1 MDDCVFCKI
10 VRGEIPCFKVY
21 EDENFFAFLDINP
34 LNPGH
39 TVLIPKQHF
48 TWVDDVEPYAEY
60 WQVARKLSKA
70 IQQALNPI
78 LVAKIV
84 YGLGVPHAHIHLVP
98 KFENDDHVG
107 GIHPT
112 KIKNVSPAEMV
123 TIAQKISDCA
133 SRL

>member
-10 VRGEIPCFKVY
+10 IRGEIPCFKVY
-21 EDENFFAFLDINP
+21 EDENFLAFLDINP

-39 TVLIPKQHF
+39 TVLIPKKHF
-48 TWVDDVEPYAEY
+48 TWVDDVEPYDEY

-84 YGLGVPHAHIHLVP
+84 YGLGVSHAHIHLVP
-98 KFENDDHVG
+98 KFENDDHFG

-112 KIKNVSPAEMV
+112 NIKNISPAEMV
-123 TIAQKISDCA
+123 TIAQRISSFVSQA
-133 SRL
+133 